1 MTLGFL
7 TTPMLGL
14 TSTAVVGHMGDPE
27 ALAGLAIGAMLF
39 DLILGSFNFLRAS
52 TTGLTAQAYG
62 RRDQHEQQAVFAR
75 ALISALG
82 CGLALLC
89 LSPLLEV
96 AGLRLMGAEGA
107 IAEATATYF
116 SIRILAAPA
125 ALANYAILGFVLG
138 RGRGGVGLL
147 LQALINGINIL
158 LSIYL
163 GLSLDWGVAG
173 VAWGT
178 LAGEVAGTLTGLFIV
193 LGGFAKSERPAWP
206 EVFSRHRLAELFA
219 LNRDILIRT
228 FVLIGAFAIMTRI
241 GTGFGAVTL
250 AANAVLMNFFLL
262 SGYYLDGLAN
272 AAEQITG
279 RAVGARYR
287 PAFDRGLKL
296 TILWSFG
303 LAGDRFRLLLPRRS
317 LVDLGADNLTRGAAG
332 GSDLSALGGGDWTD
346 RGARLPDGWGLHRR
360 DMVGRH
366 AQPDADVLCRLP
378 RHARR
383 LRAALRQS
391 RPVAWYE
398 CLPAVARLLP
408 RDAGQAAG
416 RSDFSGRP
424 VIEPGVAQ
432 VANRAGLF
440 AIQQPGEAANDIARQ
455 TGTFIH
461 HAGIELKEVGAR
473 P

>member
-1 MTLGFL
+1 MDTRSNNNALAFDVTHRLVLAIAIPMTLGFL
-7 TTPMLGL
+7 TTPLLGL

-62 RRDQHEQQAVFAR
+62 RQDQHEQQAVFAR

-89 LSPLLEV
+89 LSPLLKV

-138 RGRGGVGLL
+138 RGQGKIGLL
-147 LQALINGINIL
+147 LQAIINGINIL

-163 GLSLDWGVAG
+163 GLTLGWGVAG

-178 LAGEVAGTLTGLFIV
+178 MAGETAGALVGLFVV
-193 LGGFAKSERPAWP
+193 LNGFAKADRPAWA
-206 EVFSRHRLAELFA
+206 EIVSGHRLAELFA

-228 FVLIGAFAIMTRI
+228 FVLIGAFTIMTRI
-241 GTGFGAVTL
+241 GTSFGAVTL
-250 AANAVLMNFFLL
+250 AANAVLMNFVLL
-262 SGYYLDGLAN
+262 SSYYLDGLAN

-303 LAGDRFRLLLPRRS
+303 LAAIVSAFFFLAGPWLISVLTTSPEVRQAAATYLPWAAVTGLTGALAFLMDGVFIGATWSADMRNRMLMSFAGYLAMLAVFVPLFGNHGLWLGMNAFLLLRGFFLVMLVKPR
-317 LVDLGADNLTRGAAG
+317 ADQTF
-332 GSDLSALGGGDWTD
+332 
-346 RGARLPDGWGLHRR
+346 
-360 DMVGRH
+360 
-366 AQPDADVLCRLP
+366 
-378 RHARR
+378 
-383 LRAALRQS
+383 RAAQ
-391 RPVAWYE
+391 
-398 CLPAVARLLP
+398 
-408 RDAGQAAG
+408 
-416 RSDFSGRP
+416 
-424 VIEPGVAQ
+424 
-432 VANRAGLF
+432 
-440 AIQQPGEAANDIARQ
+440 
-455 TGTFIH
+455 
-461 HAGIELKEVGAR
+461 
-473 P
+473 

>member
-1 MTLGFL
+1 MDTRSNNNALAFDVTHRLVLAIAIPMTLGFL
-7 TTPMLGL
+7 TTPLLGL

-89 LSPLLEV
+89 LSPLLKV

-178 LAGEVAGTLTGLFIV
+178 LAGEMAGTLAGLFIV
-193 LGGFAKSERPAWP
+193 VGGFAKSERPAWP

-272 AAEQITG
+272 AAEQIIG

-296 TILWSFG
+296 TLLWSFG
-303 LAGDRFRLLLPRRS
+303 LAAIVSAFFFLAGPWLISVLTTSPEVRQAAATYLPWAAVTGLTGALAFLMDGVFIGATWSADMRNRMLMSFAGYLAMLALFVPLFGNHGLWLGMNAFLLLRGFFLVMLVKPR
-317 LVDLGADNLTRGAAG
+317 ADQTF
-332 GSDLSALGGGDWTD
+332 
-346 RGARLPDGWGLHRR
+346 
-360 DMVGRH
+360 
-366 AQPDADVLCRLP
+366 
-378 RHARR
+378 
-383 LRAALRQS
+383 RAAQ
-391 RPVAWYE
+391 
-398 CLPAVARLLP
+398 
-408 RDAGQAAG
+408 
-416 RSDFSGRP
+416 
-424 VIEPGVAQ
+424 
-432 VANRAGLF
+432 
-440 AIQQPGEAANDIARQ
+440 
-455 TGTFIH
+455 
-461 HAGIELKEVGAR
+461 
-473 P
+473 